1 MASGGSIVGGIVG
14 AAVGSFFGPAGIVFS
29 ANTPARAGNL
39 IVPAGEREEGVQAT
53 DKQEGHDEY
62 SQRIRN
68 A

>member
-14 AAVGSFFGPAGIVFS
+14 AALGSFLGPAGILFS

-39 IVPAGEREEGVQAT
+39 IAPAGEQDDAQVT
-53 DKQEGHDEY
+53 DKQEGHDEH

>member
-1 MASGGSIVGGIVG
+1 MSSGGSIVGGIVG
-14 AAVGSFFGPAGIVFS
+14 AAVGSFFGPAGIAFS

-39 IVPAGEREEGVQAT
+39 IAPAGEQGDAQAA
-53 DKQEGHDEY
+53 DKEEGHDEH